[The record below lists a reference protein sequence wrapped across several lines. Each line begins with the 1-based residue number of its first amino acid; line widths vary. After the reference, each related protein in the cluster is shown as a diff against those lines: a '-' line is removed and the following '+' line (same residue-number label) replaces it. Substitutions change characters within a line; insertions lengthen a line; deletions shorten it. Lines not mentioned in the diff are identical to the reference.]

1 MEIKVTEKVFISKN
15 NTAKLIC
22 PKCGESKTE
31 KISEYLNIH
40 EAVRLEHKCSCGFLY
55 TVLLERRER
64 HRKTVNLSGEY
75 DYVLSTARTSKG
87 SITVKDISRAG
98 LSFQIDEDEKPDFVI
113 GDKLSIKLH
122 LDDKQKTLVRKE
134 VIVKNIRGSYI
145 GVEFSSVDLYDRA
158 LGRYMFS

>member
-1 MEIKVTEKVFISKN
+1 MAEKVFISN
-15 NTAKLIC
+15 NDTAKLIC

-40 EAVRLEHKCSCGFLY
+40 EAVRLKHNCSCGFLY

-75 DYVLSTARTSKG
+75 KYALSTDKTSKG

-98 LSFQIDEDEKPDFVI
+98 LSFQLDEDEKQDFVI
-113 GDKLSIKLH
+113 GDKLFIKFH
-122 LDDKQKTLVRKE
+122 LDDHQKTLIRKE

>member
-1 MEIKVTEKVFISKN
+1 MAEKVFISKN

-40 EAVRLEHKCSCGFLY
+40 EAVRLKHKCSCGFLY

-75 DYVLSTARTSKG
+75 DYSPSTDQTSKG
-87 SITVKDISRAG
+87 SIIVKNISRAG
-98 LSFQIDEDEKPDFVI
+98 LSFQVNEDEKQDFVI
-113 GDKLSIKLH
+113 GDKLLIKFH
-122 LDDKQKTLVRKE
+122 LDDKQKTLIRKE

-145 GVEFSSVDLYDRA
+145 GAEFRSVDLYDRA
-158 LGRYMFS
+158 LGLYMFI